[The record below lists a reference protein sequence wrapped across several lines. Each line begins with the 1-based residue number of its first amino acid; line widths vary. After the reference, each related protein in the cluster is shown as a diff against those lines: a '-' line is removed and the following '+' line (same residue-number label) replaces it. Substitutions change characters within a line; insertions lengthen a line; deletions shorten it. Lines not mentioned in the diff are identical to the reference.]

1 MTTITVQV
9 IDSLKLLQSNEMTTV
24 TVQVI
29 GSSKMLLLQYKLLI
43 L

>member
-29 GSSKMLLLQYKLLI
+29 DSSKMLLLQYKLLI